1 MLTIYTDGACSGNP
15 GPAGAGMIVLAKGA
29 GGADMVIASQGK
41 ALGRG
46 TNQIAEL
53 EGALLALDFILEHS
67 ENCIEWSDSAKPVTI
82 RSDSKYVVSGINE
95 WMSGWIAK
103 GWRGSSGPVAN
114 VDLWKAINQKLGQ
127 IRVSRGQR
135 IEFQWVKG
143 HASDPWNLKVDGIA
157 VSAAGRRP
165 SNPVAA
171 DVVEWSAKPVVRS
184 VSATAAP
191 ASRDALD
198 LSNEQWL
205 TLVENLVSVAR
216 GEAPAAQLANLAPR
230 DRDIAEIGARRAL
243 AAFHSN
249 LDLIKKGQI

>member
-29 GGADMVIASQGK
+29 GGADRLIASQGK
-41 ALGRG
+41 TLGRG

-53 EGALLALDFILEHS
+53 EGALLALDFVLEHS
-67 ENCIEWSDSAKPVTI
+67 ENCIEWTDRSMPVTV
-82 RSDSKYVVSGINE
+82 RCDSKYVVSGINE
-95 WMSGWIAK
+95 WMTGWIAK

-143 HASDPWNLKVDGIA
+143 HSNDAWNVRVDGIA

-165 SNPVAA
+165 LAPVAA
-171 DVVEWSAKPVVRS
+171 DAVEWTAKPAGHPVA
-184 VSATAAP
+184 ATVAP
-191 ASRDALD
+191 VTRDALG

-205 TLVENLVSVAR
+205 ALVDSLIGVAR
-216 GEAPAAQLANLAPR
+216 GEAPAAPLANLTPR
-230 DRDIAEIGARRAL
+230 DRDLAEIGARRAL
-243 AAFHSN
+243 AAFHAN
-249 LDLIKKGQI
+249 LDLIKKGQT